1 MAKIAN
7 VALTNTFD
15 TWRVRSNEA
24 FDRLS
29 QFAID
34 NSKLYANTLTANVSF
49 VSRGNAVFAG
59 STSNTLVRITQTGT
73 GNALLVEDSANP
85 DITPFVVDSN
95 GRVVLGNIS
104 ALTLAGATPPFQ
116 YHSTVSTQAAIA
128 GWSTTATS
136 PPILGL
142 YRSASGVVGTQG
154 AVVNGSDLGA
164 INFFGDDGTAFIP
177 SAQILAEVDGTP
189 GTSDMPGRLTFST
202 TADGAAAV
210 TERMRIDS
218 TGDVGIGTTNPTARL
233 NVVDATSQ
241 DAVRITQTGTGNALV
256 VEDSANPDSNPFVID
271 ANGRVLVGTATVITT
286 AALGT
291 AFLQVTGDGNERP
304 QISVSR
310 FSADNDRPRFTFIKS
325 RSASVGTN
333 TIVQSGD
340 SLGEIN
346 FLGADGSGSTGYPIA
361 AQIASFVD
369 GTPGSSDMPGRLTFS
384 TTADGAAAPTERMR
398 ISADGNVG
406 IGASPSEALTVSRS
420 TGETV
425 IGIRN
430 TGTASSWLTLAPGSS
445 GSAYIHNVGNTSTIF
460 TTNGTEKMR
469 ITSAGSVG
477 IGTSSPA
484 ATLDVVGT
492 VSVARAN
499 VLNQTLTD
507 GATINWNT
515 ASGQVATVTLGGSR
529 IMAAPTN
536 LRVGTYILHV
546 IQDATGSRTLT
557 WNSVFKWTAGVAPP
571 LTTTANARDVFSFVS
586 DGTNLYGSFIPD
598 VR

>member
-85 DITPFVVDSN
+85 D
-95 GRVVLGNIS
+95 
-104 ALTLAGATPPFQ
+104 
-116 YHSTVSTQAAIA
+116 
-128 GWSTTATS
+128 
-136 PPILGL
+136 
-142 YRSASGVVGTQG
+142 
-154 AVVNGSDLGA
+154 
-164 INFFGDDGTAFIP
+164 
-177 SAQILAEVDGTP
+177 
-189 GTSDMPGRLTFST
+189 
-202 TADGAAAV
+202 
-210 TERMRIDS
+210 
-218 TGDVGIGTTNPTARL
+218 
-233 NVVDATSQ
+233 
-241 DAVRITQTGTGNALV
+241 
-256 VEDSANPDSNPFVID
+256 SNPFVID
-271 ANGRVLVGTATVITT
+271 TNGRVLVGTATVITT

-291 AFLQVTGDGNERP
+291 AYLQVTGDGNERP

-310 FSADNDRPRFTFIKS
+310 FSADTDRPRFTFIKS

-369 GTPGSSDMPGRLTFS
+369 GSPGTNDMPGRLTFS
-384 TTADGAAAPTERMR
+384 TTADGASTPTERMR
-398 ISADGNVG
+398 IDN
-406 IGASPSEALTVSRS
+406 
-420 TGETV
+420 
-425 IGIRN
+425 
-430 TGTASSWLTLAPGSS
+430 
-445 GSAYIHNVGNTSTIF
+445 
-460 TTNGTEKMR
+460 
-469 ITSAGSVG
+469 AGDVG
-477 IGTSSPA
+477 IGTTNPTARLNVVDATSQDAVRITQTGAGNALVVEDEANPDSTPFVVTSTGSVGVGTSSPVSALHVVDALSGGQLIVTNSQTNNGEKYGTFATQHYTNAEEPALGIATQSNATDNNVLIGGALGEFNAATSVIFYTAANNITPTGTERMRIASTGQITVGAGTVSAPVIAPTGDTNTGVFFPAADTIAFAEGGVEIMRVDSTGRVGIGTTTPA
-484 ATLDVVGT
+484 ATLDVAGT
-492 VSVARAN
+492 VSVAKAN
-499 VLNQTLTD
+499 ILSQTLTD
-507 GATINWNT
+507 GATINWDT
-515 ASGQVATVTLGGSR
+515 SSGQVATVTLGGNR
-529 IMAAPTN
+529 TIAAPTN
-536 LRVGTYILHV
+536 LKVGTYILHV
-546 IQDATGSRTLT
+546 IQDGTGSKTLT

-586 DGTNLYGSFIPD
+586 DGTNLYGSFLPD